1 MVVNRTKRPYVP
13 AMMKRFEGRS
23 ALVTGAAS
31 GIGLAV
37 AERLA
42 AEGAVRLVLV
52 DRDADALAAVA
63 LPAETVRVPGDVA
76 DETLWERLDLA
87 GLDHAV
93 VNAGVAG
100 ASPIAGHEFAEW
112 RRILSVNLD
121 GAFLTLRAAMRAMQ
135 QGGGSIVLTASA
147 AGIKAEP
154 GVAAYGC
161 SKAALIHLA
170 KVAAKEGAA
179 QGIRV
184 NAIAPAGVET
194 PVWDAVPM
202 FAERAAQIGR
212 DAAFAELAR
221 LATPLGRYAR
231 AEEVAAQ
238 IAFLLSA
245 ESALTTG
252 TVLLSDG
259 GYTL

>member
-1 MVVNRTKRPYVP
+1 MAN
-13 AMMKRFEGRS
+13 FEGKI
-23 ALVTGAAS
+23 ALITGAAS

-37 AERLA
+37 AGHLA
-42 AEGAVRLVLV
+42 DAGAAKLILV
-52 DRDADALAAVA
+52 DRDADALAAVELRA
-63 LPAETVRVPGDVA
+63 ATVRVAGDVA
-76 DETLWERLDLA
+76 DEALWDRVDLA

-100 ASPIAGHEFAEW
+100 ASTIADHDFAEW

-121 GAFLTLRAAMRAMQ
+121 GAFLTLRAAMRAMK
-135 QGGGSIVLTASA
+135 GRGGSIVLTASA
-147 AGIKAEP
+147 AGVKAEP

-170 KVAAKEGAA
+170 KVAAKEGATD
-179 QGIRV
+179 GIRV

-194 PVWDAVPM
+194 RVWDAVPM

-212 DAAFAELAR
+212 DAAFAEMAK
-221 LATPLGRYAR
+221 LATPLGRYAK
-231 AEEVAAQ
+231 ADEIAAQ
-238 IAFLLSA
+238 IAFLLG
-245 ESALTTG
+245 EEGALITG
-252 TVLLSDG
+252 TTLLSDG